1 MKLSVIVPV
10 YNTENYLEHCIKSIM
25 SNQVDLEI
33 ILVDDGS
40 KDGSAMLCDRLAK
53 ENNKI
58 KVIHKENGG
67 ISTARNAGLKIA
79 TGEYI
84 AFVDSDDYIDST
96 IYSDIIEMM
105 DANNYECV
113 KFRNIGVY
121 DQNYVFEQNQSY
133 KHTLM
138 NREDALDWMFRV
150 NNKSVSFSSCNIV
163 VKREIMDGLTFLEGI
178 NSEDVIMQYDII
190 NKSKNFCL
198 LDRIGY
204 AYFQRRGSVS
214 MSRFNLMSTY
224 IYKVWEIV
232 EEKNKD
238 KNRREIIR
246 KNVLYYKFV
255 YLMLMARDK
264 KYLDAE
270 VYNSI
275 KKEMWPI
282 IKKNK
287 KMLKEF
293 RGMDSKRKVLLFLA
307 CINFELAG
315 FALRIYRR

>member
-10 YNTENYLEHCIKSIM
+10 YNTEKYLEHCVKSIM
-25 SNQVDLEI
+25 ANQVDLEI

-40 KDGSAMLCDRLAK
+40 KDGSPILCDRLAE
-53 ENNKI
+53 ENTNI
-58 KVIHKENGG
+58 KVVHKENGG
-67 ISTARNAGLKIA
+67 ISTARNAGLKMA

-105 DANNYECV
+105 NTNDYECV

-121 DQNYVFEQNQSY
+121 DQNYAFEQKQSY
-133 KHTLM
+133 KHTIM
-138 NREDALDWMFRV
+138 DREEALDWMFRV
-150 NNKSVSFSSCNIV
+150 NNKNVSFSSCNIV
-163 VKREIMDGLTFLEGI
+163 VKKKVMEGLTFAEGI
-178 NSEDVIMQYDII
+178 NSEDVIMQYEII
-190 NKSKNFCL
+190 NKCEKFCL

-214 MSRFNLMSTY
+214 MSKFNDKSTY
-224 IYKVWEIV
+224 IYRVWEIV

-238 KNRREIIR
+238 ENRREIIR

-293 RGMDSKRKVLLFLA
+293 RGMDSKRKVLLSMA

-315 FALRIYRR
+315 FALRIYKR